1 MFFTY
6 RWAGKARESSLT
18 TLSRKTNNAPLT
30 SQTLGTWRTVRTL
43 EEEKTTDTEA
53 CPDPDPSHPLCA
65 FCVAPFP
72 QFPQF
77 PQHCTFLLMFKG
89 ARPPLMDRVGYL
101 QGDRRLQV
109 LLSRQKVLQ
118 GLEVRGHQLG
128 QGNLCLLEHLW
139 GHLFQKDQG
148 DQGVQGCPRR
158 SRYGKW

>member
-1 MFFTY
+1 MFFTH

-30 SQTLGTWRTVRTL
+30 SQPLGTWRTVRTL
-43 EEEKTTDTEA
+43 EEEERTDTEA
-53 CPDPDPSHPLCA
+53 CPGPGPSHPLCG

-72 QFPQF
+72 QFPQHLTF
-77 PQHCTFLLMFKG
+77 FLLFKG
-89 ARPPLMDRVGYL
+89 AQAPLMGRVGYL
-101 QGDRRLQV
+101 QGDRHLQV

-118 GLEVRGHQLG
+118 GLEVQGHQLG

-148 DQGVQGCPRR
+148 DLGVQGCPRR
-158 SRYGKW
+158 SRYGRW